1 MKKGLFFMMSLLLT
15 LTAHAADELVTLP
28 EGVEPE
34 EYTLN
39 ITHRIYQGENQTVE
53 NDKTFTAL
61 VAFSGN
67 DVYLSGLAFYF
78 PSAYVKGTL
87 SGDKVTFESGQ
98 YLGTDQY
105 GSEYLT
111 SYVVQDGKGVITP
124 FVFNYD
130 AATRSLTFS
139 GGCEISE
146 TNAKNGGGF
155 YADIITATYTPGGV
169 PPLVPV
175 SVPEGLTTQPYLLI
189 GMNSFN
195 DENDKGELY
204 LKEERYER
212 PLAVG
217 VDGDDLYI
225 QGIVENVPEGWVKA
239 TKNDQGNYVVPK
251 GQYIGTWSF
260 LGLTN
265 DYFITSLSRN
275 NTMTDLV
282 LTYNEA
288 DGSLT
293 TSQTI
298 GLSGKET
305 VAEIYNWINKVS
317 IRPIVEREATPATP
331 EFTMSKQ
338 ISPYGGTAWYPVD
351 YFVPVTDVEGLPMV
365 SEKLSF
371 VFLKEKDGQTTP
383 VTFPAGSDY
392 YYTLDSDIT
401 EIPFGFTNMPD
412 IGLHTIYF
420 EKLGESEMKTWSRL
434 GLQSIYKGN
443 GVEHRSDI
451 YWFDMAAFWQSL
463 GITNVQM
470 PTTRDGAI
478 YSLSGQ
484 HRQTLQK
491 GLNIVGGRKVLVK

>member
-1 MKKGLFFMMSLLLT
+1 
-15 LTAHAADELVTLP
+15 
-28 EGVEPE
+28 
-34 EYTLN
+34 
-39 ITHRIYQGENQTVE
+39 
-53 NDKTFTAL
+53 
-61 VAFSGN
+61 
-67 DVYLSGLAFYF
+67 
-78 PSAYVKGTL
+78 
-87 SGDKVTFESGQ
+87 
-98 YLGTDQY
+98 
-105 GSEYLT
+105 
-111 SYVVQDGKGVITP
+111 
-124 FVFNYD
+124 
-130 AATRSLTFS
+130 
-139 GGCEISE
+139 
-146 TNAKNGGGF
+146 
-155 YADIITATYTPGGV
+155 
-169 PPLVPV
+169 
-175 SVPEGLTTQPYLLI
+175 
-189 GMNSFN
+189 
-195 DENDKGELY
+195 
-204 LKEERYER
+204 
-212 PLAVG
+212 
-217 VDGDDLYI
+217 
-225 QGIVENVPEGWVKA
+225 
-239 TKNDQGNYVVPK
+239 
-251 GQYIGTWSF
+251 
-260 LGLTN
+260 
-265 DYFITSLSRN
+265 
-275 NTMTDLV
+275 MTDLV

-463 GITNVQM
+463 GNTNVQM